1 MMMNYGRWKSI
12 RERCQGISDGQS
24 RMTAAILNLQRDRGL
39 RKGAMMER
47 LTQKAPD
54 SEMVW
59 FKDKERL
66 FEPCE
71 MSAHQSRLAIAK
83 LAAYEQAEEQ
93 GLILRL
99 PCKVGD
105 KIFLDFAGFGKD
117 IDKFTVKDF
126 HLDCFEDGETILYC
140 DYESNDKTLSGQID
154 VMEFGKTV
162 FLTREEAEAKLAEM
176 EGAE

>member
-1 MMMNYGRWKSI
+1 
-12 RERCQGISDGQS
+12 
-24 RMTAAILNLQRDRGL
+24 
-39 RKGAMMER
+39 MER
-47 LTQKAPD
+47 LTYKAPD

-83 LAAYEQAEEQ
+83 LATYEQAEEQ
-93 GLILRL
+93 GLLMRF

-117 IDKFTVKDF
+117 IDEFTVKDF
-126 HLDCFEDGETILYC
+126 HLDCFEDGEIILYC
-140 DYESNDKTLSGQID
+140 DYESNDGIFSGQID
-154 VMEFGKTV
+154 VMKFGKTV
-162 FLTREEAEAKLAEM
+162 FLTREKAETKLAEM